1 LQARTDGVAEALNDY
16 VASSEERVSARNDLI
31 VGFNS
36 SVDERNGS
44 GSVDI
49 AASLQRGLDLERYAE
64 TSFSAALNER
74 LGADAVV
81 TGRQLTE
88 LSRSDAVD
96 AAEMQ
101 QLLVQGDYLV
111 FNALKAE
118 SNARIDAEVESHNRM
133 VELANQLNQLNRL
146 E

>member
-49 AASLQRGLDLERYAE
+49 AASPQRGLDLEGYAE
-64 TSFSAALNER
+64 TLSAALNER

>member
-1 LQARTDGVAEALNDY
+1 MSGPERAARRRSQAGSPVFWGGLAVLIGGLLLAGLSVAA
-16 VASSEERVSARNDLI
+16 
-31 VGFNS
+31 
-36 SVDERNGS
+36 
-44 GSVDI
+44 I

-64 TSFSAALNER
+64 TSLSATLTER

-81 TGRQLTE
+81 TGRELAE

-101 QLLVQGDYLV
+101 QLLVQGDDLGC
-111 FNALKAE
+111 NALKAE
-118 SNARIDAEVESHNRM
+118 SNARIDAEVESHNQM
-133 VELANQLNQLNRL
+133 VELANQLNRLNRL